1 MPLLAHNGAN
11 INNMNASAKKLFE
24 SALSLDDQDRAE
36 LVGLLLSS
44 FEDDADDGVDL
55 AWKDEVSRRVAELD
69 SGVVQMI
76 SWSKVKT
83 EAFKARDN

>member
-1 MPLLAHNGAN
+1 M
-11 INNMNASAKKLFE
+11 IASAKKLFE
-24 SALSLDDQDRAE
+24 SALTLDDQERAE

-69 SGVVQMI
+69 SGVAQMI
-76 SWSKVKT
+76 AWSKVRS

>member
-1 MPLLAHNGAN
+1 M
-11 INNMNASAKKLFE
+11 IASAKKIFE
-24 SALSLDDQDRAE
+24 SALSLDDQERAE

-44 FEDDADDGVDL
+44 FEDDADEGVDL

-76 SWSKVKT
+76 TWSKVRS
-83 EAFKARDN
+83 EAFKARGN

>member
-1 MPLLAHNGAN
+1 M
-11 INNMNASAKKLFE
+11 IASAKKLFE
-24 SALSLDDQDRAE
+24 SALSLDDQERAE

-44 FEDDADDGVDL
+44 FEDDADEGVDL

-69 SGVVQMI
+69 SSVVQMI
-76 SWSKVKT
+76 TWSKVRS

>member
-1 MPLLAHNGAN
+1 M
-11 INNMNASAKKLFE
+11 IASAKKLFE
-24 SALSLDDQDRAE
+24 SALSLDDQERAE

-44 FEDDADDGVDL
+44 FEGDADEGVDH

-76 SWSKVKT
+76 TWSKVRSET
-83 EAFKARDN
+83 FKASNN

>member
-1 MPLLAHNGAN
+1 M
-11 INNMNASAKKLFE
+11 IASAKKLFE
-24 SALSLDDQDRAE
+24 SALSLDDQERAE

-44 FEDDADDGVDL
+44 FEDDADEGVDL
-55 AWKDEVSRRVAELD
+55 AWIDEVSRRVAELD

-76 SWSKVKT
+76 TWSKVRS

>member
-1 MPLLAHNGAN
+1 M
-11 INNMNASAKKLFE
+11 IASAKKLFE
-24 SALSLDDQDRAE
+24 SALSLDDQERAE

-55 AWKDEVSRRVAELD
+55 AWIDEVSRRVAELD

-76 SWSKVKT
+76 TWSKVRA
-83 EAFKARDN
+83 EAFRARDN

>member
-1 MPLLAHNGAN
+1 M
-11 INNMNASAKKLFE
+11 IASAKKLFE
-24 SALSLDDQDRAE
+24 SALSLDDQERAE

-69 SGVVQMI
+69 SGVVEMI
-76 SWSKVKT
+76 TWSKVRSK
-83 EAFKARDN
+83 AFKARNN

>member
-1 MPLLAHNGAN
+1 M
-11 INNMNASAKKLFE
+11 IASAKKLFE
-24 SALSLDDQDRAE
+24 SALSLDDQERAE

-44 FEDDADDGVDL
+44 FEDDADEGVDR

-76 SWSKVKT
+76 TWSKVRS

>member
-1 MPLLAHNGAN
+1 MV
-11 INNMNASAKKLFE
+11 ASAQKLFE
-24 SALSLDDQDRAE
+24 SALSLNDQERAE

-44 FEDDADDGVDL
+44 FEHDAEDGVDL
-55 AWKDEVSRRVAELD
+55 AWIGEVSRRVAELD

-76 SWSKVKT
+76 PWPKVRS

>member
-1 MPLLAHNGAN
+1 MV
-11 INNMNASAKKLFE
+11 ASAKKLFE
-24 SALSLDDQDRAE
+24 SALSLDEQERAE

-44 FEDDADDGVDL
+44 FEDHADDGADL

-69 SGVVQMI
+69 SGVAQMI
-76 SWSKVKT
+76 SWSKVRS

>member
-1 MPLLAHNGAN
+1 MA
-11 INNMNASAKKLFE
+11 ASAKKLFE
-24 SALSLDDQDRAE
+24 SALGLDDQERAE

-76 SWSKVKT
+76 AWSKVRS
-83 EAFKARDN
+83 EIFKARDN

>member
-1 MPLLAHNGAN
+1 M
-11 INNMNASAKKLFE
+11 IASAKKLFE
-24 SALSLDDQDRAE
+24 SALSLDDQERAE

-44 FEDDADDGVDL
+44 FEDDADEGVDN
-55 AWKDEVSRRVAELD
+55 AWKDEISRRVAELD

-76 SWSKVKT
+76 TWSKVSS

>member
-1 MPLLAHNGAN
+1 MT
-11 INNMNASAKKLFE
+11 ASAKNLFE
-24 SALSLDDQDRAE
+24 SALSLDDQERAE

-44 FEDDADDGVDL
+44 FEDDADEGVDL

-76 SWSKVKT
+76 SWSTVRS
-83 EAFKARDN
+83 EAFKSRDN

>member
-1 MPLLAHNGAN
+1 MVAT
-11 INNMNASAKKLFE
+11 AKKLFE
-24 SALSLDDQDRAE
+24 SALSLDDQERAE

-44 FEDDADDGVDL
+44 FEDYADDDADL

-76 SWSKVKT
+76 TWSQVKS
-83 EAFKARDN
+83 EAFKPRDV

>member
-1 MPLLAHNGAN
+1 M
-11 INNMNASAKKLFE
+11 NMIASAKNLFE
-24 SALSLDDQDRAE
+24 SAMSLDDQERAE

-44 FEDDADDGVDL
+44 FEGDADEGVDL

-76 SWSKVKT
+76 TWSKVRS

>member
-1 MPLLAHNGAN
+1 M
-11 INNMNASAKKLFE
+11 NMIASAKNLFE
-24 SALSLDDQDRAE
+24 SAMSLDDQERAE

-44 FEDDADDGVDL
+44 FEDDADEGVDL

-69 SGVVQMI
+69 LGVVQMI
-76 SWSKVKT
+76 TWSKVRS

>member
-1 MPLLAHNGAN
+1 MT
-11 INNMNASAKKLFE
+11 ASAKKLFE
-24 SALSLDDQDRAE
+24 SALSLDDQERAE

-44 FEDDADDGVDL
+44 FEDDADEGVGL

-76 SWSKVKT
+76 SWSTVRS

>member
-1 MPLLAHNGAN
+1 MVAT
-11 INNMNASAKKLFE
+11 AKKLFE
-24 SALSLDDQDRAE
+24 SALSLDDQERAE

-44 FEDDADDGVDL
+44 FEDYADDDADL

-76 SWSKVKT
+76 TWSQVKS
-83 EAFKARDN
+83 EAFKPGDV

>member
-1 MPLLAHNGAN
+1 MHYQCYY
-11 INNMNASAKKLFE
+11 INMIASAKKLFE
-24 SALSLDDQDRAE
+24 SALSLDDQERAE

-44 FEDDADDGVDL
+44 FEDDADEGVDL

-76 SWSKVKT
+76 TWSKVRS

>member
-1 MPLLAHNGAN
+1 M
-11 INNMNASAKKLFE
+11 NMIASAKNLFE
-24 SALSLDDQDRAE
+24 SAMSLDDQERAE

-44 FEDDADDGVDL
+44 FEDDADEGVDL

-76 SWSKVKT
+76 TWSKVRS

>member
-1 MPLLAHNGAN
+1 M
-11 INNMNASAKKLFE
+11 IASAKKLFE
-24 SALSLDDQDRAE
+24 SALSLDDQERAE

-44 FEDDADDGVDL
+44 FEDEADEGVDL
-55 AWKDEVSRRVAELD
+55 AWKSEISRRVAELD

-76 SWSKVKT
+76 SWSRVRA

>member
-1 MPLLAHNGAN
+1 M
-11 INNMNASAKKLFE
+11 IASARKLFE
-24 SALSLDDQDRAE
+24 SALNLDDQERAE

-44 FEDDADDGVDL
+44 FEDDAEEGVDL

-76 SWSKVKT
+76 TWSKVRS
-83 EAFKARDN
+83 EAFKGRDN

>member
-1 MPLLAHNGAN
+1 M
-11 INNMNASAKKLFE
+11 IASAKKLFE
-24 SALSLDDQDRAE
+24 SALSLDDQERAE

-44 FEDDADDGVDL
+44 FEDDADEGVDL

-76 SWSKVKT
+76 TWSKVRS